1 MSAGIFASVWQGT
14 TPMSKTGW
22 ASANEITARALD
34 SISSADGPRCCK
46 RVTYLALSAAVPAAR
61 ELLGVDAGEFST
73 PVCHY
78 FKQNREC
85 LKIKCP
91 FFPRRST

>member
-1 MSAGIFASVWQGT
+1 MHC
-14 TPMSKTGW
+14 PYHHYL
-22 ASANEITARALD
+22 TAAALL
-34 SISSADGPRCCK
+34 
-46 RVTYLALSAAVPAAR
+46 TSAALNSGYTREKLCVLLKTAR
-61 ELLGVDAGEFST
+61 ELVGVDAGEFST

-91 FFPRRST
+91 FFPRRSA